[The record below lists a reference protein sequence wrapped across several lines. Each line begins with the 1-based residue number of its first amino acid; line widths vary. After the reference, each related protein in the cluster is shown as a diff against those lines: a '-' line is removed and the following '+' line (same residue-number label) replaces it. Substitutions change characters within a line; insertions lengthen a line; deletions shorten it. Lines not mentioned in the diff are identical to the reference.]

1 MKKAIEITSI
11 VLIENIAT
19 VTYITG
25 TVRKYSLEKL
35 PKTVQ
40 TWMESHPAEEPVE
53 EARPLLLLPMVIAP
67 APLMVVAAMT
77 DEVEVEAEA
86 LPVEVEM
93 TEVEV
98 VEEVEVDE
106 AEAPKA
112 DRLAEAIRAGKALA
126 MMVARAAKAVAGATR
141 VVAPVVARVLVILAS
156 LLANG
161 LVDGYYAATTY
172 LPIWGRR
179 VALHTA
185 WFIQDAI
192 PAVRAGLVATG
203 KAIKAA
209 GLAIAKA
216 AMMVAG
222 WAMVA
227 TLTTISLSIRT
238 AKTMAEG
245 WRFREELIHE
255 NVA

>member
-1 MKKAIEITSI
+1 MKKAVEIVSLTTT
-11 VLIENIAT
+11 ENT
-19 VTYITG
+19 VEVTYVTG
-25 TVRKYSLEKL
+25 STKKWSLEKM
-35 PKTVQ
+35 PGTVK
-40 TWMESHPAEEPVE
+40 TWM
-53 EARPLLLLPMVIAP
+53 ARPLDLPMVIAPAP

-77 DEVEVEAEA
+77 EEAEVETIEVEA
-86 LPVEVEM
+86 LPVKVE
-93 TEVEV
+93 TIPAEVEV
-98 VEEVEVDE
+98 VEVEE

-112 DRLAEAIRAGKALA
+112 DRLADAIQVGKAVA

-141 VVAPVVARVLVILAS
+141 VVAPVVARVLVILAG

-179 VALHTA
+179 AALHTA

-209 GLAIAKA
+209 GLATARA
-216 AMMVAG
+216 AMVATG

-227 TLTTISLSIRT
+227 TLTTSSISIKT
-238 AKTMAEG
+238 AKVVVEG
-245 WRFREELIHE
+245 WKFREELIHE
-255 NVA
+255 A

>member
-1 MKKAIEITSI
+1 MKKAVEITTI
-11 VLIENIAT
+11 TIENGNAM
-19 VTYITG
+19 VTYVTG

-40 TWMESHPAEEPVE
+40 TWMDSHQAEEPEVE
-53 EARPLLLLPMVIAP
+53 AEPLLLPMVIAP
-67 APLMVVAAMT
+67 APIVVVAAMT
-77 DEVEVEAEA
+77 EEVEAEA

-93 TEVEV
+93 AEVEV
-98 VEEVEVDE
+98 VEEVEAKE
-106 AEAPKA
+106 AKAPKA
-112 DRLAEAIRAGKALA
+112 DRLAEAIEIGKAVA
-126 MMVARAAKAVAGATR
+126 VMVARAAKAVAGATR
-141 VVAPVVARVLVILAS
+141 VAAPVVAKVLVILVS
-156 LLANG
+156 FLANT